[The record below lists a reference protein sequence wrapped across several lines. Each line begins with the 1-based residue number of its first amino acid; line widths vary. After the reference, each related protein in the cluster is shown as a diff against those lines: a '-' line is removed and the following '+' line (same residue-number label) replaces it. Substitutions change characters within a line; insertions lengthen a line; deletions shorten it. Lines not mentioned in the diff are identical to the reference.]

1 MIIKTLCELR
11 HSYNKVHVFLILKI
25 AFNLHFELTFYDNS
39 KFVFFCFCFFF
50 NLSEKRKLDFTNI
63 YFAFS
68 ISVLLPAF
76 PPLFPAFPPTFPTFL
91 PLFLAFPPWFPAFPP
106 HSPHSPHSHPDSQ
119 YSHPHS
125 PHSHPDSRHSHFY
138 SLHYQP
144 HSRHSPRSVP
154 RFLIPAFTDSLVKI
168 CFQRGFEL
176 IKNYL

>member
-1 MIIKTLCELR
+1 MT
-11 HSYNKVHVFLILKI
+11 IL
-25 AFNLHFELTFYDNS
+25 NS
-39 KFVFFCFCFFF
+39 VCLFFWFFF

-76 PPLFPAFPPTFPTFL
+76 PPLFPAFPPKFSTFL

-106 HSPHSPHSHPDSQ
+106 HSPHSPQSHPDSQ
-119 YSHPHS
+119 YSHPQS
-125 PHSHPDSRHSHFY
+125 PHSHPDFPHSHFY
-138 SLHYQP
+138 SLHSQP

-154 RFLIPAFTDSLVKI
+154 RFPMPAFTDSLVKI